1 MVKGTSWEEM
11 AASSRGLENNSQLLG
26 PQSPPIFI
34 LGSKSVCHMAAEKIC
49 ARAQMPKAISGWKT
63 AVSQPNAGSKITPPK
78 MLPYGH

>member
-11 AASSRGLENNSQLLG
+11 AASSRGLENNSHLLG